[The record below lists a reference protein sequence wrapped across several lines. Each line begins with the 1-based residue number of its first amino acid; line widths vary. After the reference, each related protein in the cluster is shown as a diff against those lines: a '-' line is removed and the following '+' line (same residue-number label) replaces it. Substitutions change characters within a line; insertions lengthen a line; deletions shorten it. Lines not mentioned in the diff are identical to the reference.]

1 MEHRERRDS
10 QIFFIHLWSIL
21 ILWLFFFFNVII
33 VMVHLN
39 VIFYNVIVVFIISIS
54 NTQSSLATYTPSNS
68 QSWRLPNPQRLIAE
82 YNSGQKK
89 KQRSTIAGYQLA
101 ISICREEKRRERRK
115 ADYKFVASCN
125 TDSKILCAYER
136 CDHMLMV

>member
-89 KQRSTIAGYQLA
+89 IAEYNCRLPISYKHMQR
-101 ISICREEKRRERRK
+101 RKEKREK
-115 ADYKFVASCN
+115 KSGLVVSCN
-125 TDSKILCAYER
+125 TTQTLKYCVRMKGVTIC
-136 CDHMLMV
+136 